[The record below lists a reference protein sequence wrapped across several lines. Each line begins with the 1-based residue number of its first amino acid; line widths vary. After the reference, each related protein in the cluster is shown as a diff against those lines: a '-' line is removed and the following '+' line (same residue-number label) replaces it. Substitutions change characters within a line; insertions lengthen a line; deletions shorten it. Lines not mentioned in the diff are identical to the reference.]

1 MDIGALHGAALVHGG
16 WDARR
21 MGGTHAVYMPPSTA
35 AGTLIVGLP
44 RRGALA
50 PTQSN
55 DVHRVVRHS
64 DISGAYFLVGT
75 SSIGI

>member
-1 MDIGALHGAALVHGG
+1 MDVGALHGAALIHGG
-16 WDARR
+16 WDATR
-21 MGGTHAVYMPPSTA
+21 MGGTYAVYIPPSTA

-55 DVHRVVRHS
+55 DDHSVVRHS

-75 SSIGI
+75 SSISI